1 MAITRLTHLRISI
14 PSSRAPPGQVP
25 VECFPGETAPVTQP
39 RRRCV
44 SFADG
49 VTVLGEE
56 DSPECSQLVP
66 PLILPVVVEEA
77 VLVSETGV
85 PSLILPV
92 VEELNNDEPAA
103 ELVEMEP
110 STSESRLPPPPGFPH
125 FVWPE
130 DDGGM
135 DIDDL
140 CARFSR
146 DSSLTLSPISRRSS
160 DLSDA
165 TDAPEVGAL
174 LSPLE
179 DSSSKVIPV
188 VGYACLPLPPVDNG
202 LMPDL
207 VCVPAL
213 PQPTGRFVDRECPV
227 PRWRLA
233 REGPFFEER
242 SPESIRSLGPGCTFR
257 NTTYRTSDCRTG
269 GGLRASPEPPAIR

>member
-1 MAITRLTHLRISI
+1 MSGHGHRPAH
-14 PSSRAPPGQVP
+14 SSEDFNPVVGGSSGQVP
-25 VECFPGETAPVTQP
+25 TEYFPGETPPVTQP
-39 RRRCV
+39 RRRRM

-66 PLILPVVVEEA
+66 PLILPVVVEED
-77 VLVSETGV
+77 VLVSEAGV

-92 VEELNNDEPAA
+92 VEELNNDAPAA

-110 STSESRLPPPPGFPH
+110 STSESRLPPPPGFPP

-135 DIDDL
+135 DADDL
-140 CARFSR
+140 CMRFSG
-146 DSSLTLSPISRRSS
+146 DSSLTLSPISRGSS

-165 TDAPEVGAL
+165 TDAPEMGAL

-179 DSSSKVIPV
+179 DSSSKVIPA
-188 VGYACLPLPPVDNG
+188 VGYARLPLPSVDNG

-207 VCVPAL
+207 VWVPAL
-213 PQPTGRFVDRECPV
+213 PQPTRRFVDLECPL

-233 REGPFFEER
+233 REGPFLEER
-242 SPESIRSLGPGCTFR
+242 SPESIRSLGLVAPSGTLLIAR
-257 NTTYRTSDCRTG
+257 QTMQNRWGITG
-269 GGLRASPEPPAIR
+269 FP

>member
-1 MAITRLTHLRISI
+1 MISI

-25 VECFPGETAPVTQP
+25 TECFLGETGPVTQP
-39 RRRCV
+39 RRRRV

-49 VTVLGEE
+49 VTMLGEE

-66 PLILPVVVEEA
+66 PLILPVVGEEA
-77 VLVSETGV
+77 VLVSEAGV

-92 VEELNNDEPAA
+92 VEELNNDAPSA

-110 STSESRLPPPPGFPH
+110 STLESGLPPPPGFPP

-135 DIDDL
+135 GIDDL
-140 CARFSR
+140 CTRFSG
-146 DSSLTLSPISRRSS
+146 DSSLTLSPISRGSS

-165 TDAPEVGAL
+165 MDAPEVGAL

-179 DSSSKVIPV
+179 DSSSKVMPA
-188 VGYACLPLPPVDNG
+188 VGYARLPLPSVDNG

-207 VCVPAL
+207 VWVPAL

-227 PRWRLA
+227 LFIIFL
-233 REGPFFEER
+233 FF
-242 SPESIRSLGPGCTFR
+242 C
-257 NTTYRTSDCRTG
+257 
-269 GGLRASPEPPAIR
+269 